1 MIFLVFGA
9 IFFLIG
15 FVFLILPSK
24 KINFIYGYRSYLA
37 KQNERNWQYA
47 QKICTRYFLLFG
59 GVMTLIGIL
68 LKWQGWTNFFLLEMI
83 AIPWFIVPIFG
94 LIEEKLQ
101 QFDEQHRGEDNEYSN
116 D

>member
-1 MIFLVFGA
+1 
-9 IFFLIG
+9 
-15 FVFLILPSK
+15 
-24 KINFIYGYRSYLA
+24 
-37 KQNERNWQYA
+37 
-47 QKICTRYFLLFG
+47 
-59 GVMTLIGIL
+59 MTLIGIL

>member
-1 MIFLVFGA
+1 MAVCTKDL
-9 IFFLIG
+9 
-15 FVFLILPSK
+15 
-24 KINFIYGYRSYLA
+24 
-37 KQNERNWQYA
+37 YA
-47 QKICTRYFLLFG
+47 VLSAVW

-101 QFDEQHRGEDNEYSN
+101 QFDEQHRVKTMNILMIEDNESVSEMMQMFFE
-116 D
+116 

>member
-1 MIFLVFGA
+1 MAVCTKDLYAVFSA
-9 IFFLIG
+9 
-15 FVFLILPSK
+15 V
-24 KINFIYGYRSYLA
+24 
-37 KQNERNWQYA
+37 W
-47 QKICTRYFLLFG
+47 